1 MSKSLYDFMKNAKPL
16 TKYKIPLTEDGYYFR
31 VNDIIFSDKY
41 CAAII
46 SAVNDEGKFI
56 EFVPIDNSTFKYNDL
71 NNILTILDVFDV
83 SFLVKCYNALDLP
96 KKPSYKKVKNVELL
110 DKRRK
115 AGSIISKLKPI
126 I

>member
-1 MSKSLYDFMKNAKPL
+1 MSKSLYDFMKDAKPL

-31 VNDIIFSDKY
+31 VNGIIFTDKH

-46 SAVNDEGKFI
+46 SAINKEEKFI
-56 EFVPIDNSTFKYNDL
+56 EFVPIDNTTFKYNDL
-71 NNILTILDVFDV
+71 NQIFTFVDVFDAY
-83 SFLVKCYNALDLP
+83 FLIKCYNALDLP
-96 KKPSYKKVKNVELL
+96 KKHPLKKVINVEFL
-110 DKRRK
+110 DMRGK